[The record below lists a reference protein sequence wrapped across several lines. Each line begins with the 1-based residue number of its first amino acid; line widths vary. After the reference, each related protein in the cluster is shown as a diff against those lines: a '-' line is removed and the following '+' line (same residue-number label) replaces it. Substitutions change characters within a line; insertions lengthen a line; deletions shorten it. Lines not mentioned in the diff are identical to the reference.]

1 MVARPFYF
9 RHGRDV
15 KQRKPL
21 TWLGR
26 EIAAL
31 NPGSFALVMAT
42 GIISNSFFFEGRR
55 GISDALFAIDALA
68 FAWLALITLVRL
80 LRFGPALW
88 DDLTD
93 PGRVF
98 GFFTVVAGSDVF
110 GSGLSLRG
118 LPAPALALW
127 LVALGLWLMLTYL
140 SFSVLTFRN
149 NVDGADI
156 VAGGWLNAIVG
167 TQSLVILGTVAAP
180 LCGEFADTVF
190 VLIHVLWGLG
200 LALYG
205 IFIALFVARIF
216 YRAVTPGDLTPMLWV
231 VMGAA
236 AISTNAGSTLI
247 LSDSGLPFLASMR
260 PFIDGVTLMIWAWA
274 TWWIPL
280 LVIFGVWKHGVHR
293 VPLRYT
299 PLLWSMVFPL
309 GMYSLA
315 TARLSLAADFVPLRT
330 GARGMMWIALA
341 VWIATALALVAATWR
356 SLQAS
361 RRAPV

>member
-1 MVARPFYF
+1 VT
-9 RHGRDV
+9 
-15 KQRKPL
+15 QREPV

-26 EIAAL
+26 EIASL

-55 GISDALFAIDALA
+55 GVSDVLFAVNALA

-80 LRFGPALW
+80 LRFRPALW
-88 DDLTD
+88 TDLSD

-98 GFFTVVAGSDVF
+98 GFFTMVAGSDVF

-118 LPAPALALW
+118 MPAPALALW
-127 LVALGLWLMLTYL
+127 VGALGLWLVLTYL

-149 NVDGADI
+149 GPDGADI

-180 LCGEFADTVF
+180 YCGELADTVF
-190 VLIHVLWGLG
+190 VLIHALWGIG

-205 IFIALFVARIF
+205 IFIALFAARIF
-216 YRAVTPGDLTPMLWV
+216 YRPVAPDDLTPMLWV

-247 LSDSGLPFLASMR
+247 LTDSGVPFLTSMR
-260 PFIDGVTLMIWAWA
+260 PFIDGVTLVIWAWA

-280 LVIFGVWKHGVHR
+280 LVIFGVWTHGVHR

-309 GMYSLA
+309 GMYSVA
-315 TARLSLAADFVPLRT
+315 TARLSLAADFAPLRT
-330 GARGMMWIALA
+330 GARGMMWIALS
-341 VWIATALALVAATWR
+341 VWIATALALVVATWR
-356 SLQAS
+356 SWQAES
-361 RRAPV
+361 TGAGAKS

>member
-1 MVARPFYF
+1 LAPVAK
-9 RHGRDV
+9 V
-15 KQRKPL
+15 KQRKPVG
-21 TWLGR
+21 WLGR

-42 GIISNSFFFEGRR
+42 GIISNAFFFEGRR
-55 GISDALFAIDALA
+55 GVSDVLFAINAVA
-68 FAWLALITLVRL
+68 FAWLALITLVRI

-88 DDLTD
+88 ADLAD
-93 PGRVF
+93 SGSVF
-98 GFFTVVAGSDVF
+98 GFFTMVAGSDVF

-118 LPAPALALW
+118 LLAP
-127 LVALGLWLMLTYL
+127 ALGLWLAALVLWLVLTYF
-140 SFSVLTFRN
+140 SFSVLIFRN
-149 NVDGADI
+149 GADGSDI

-167 TQSLVILGTVAAP
+167 TQSLVILGTVVGP
-180 LCGEFADTVF
+180 LSGELAGTVF
-190 VLIHVLWGLG
+190 VLIHALWGIG

-205 IFIALFVARIF
+205 IFIAVFAARIF

-247 LSDSGLPFLASMR
+247 LTDSGLAFLTSMR

-293 VPLRYT
+293 VPLTYT

-315 TARLSLAADFVPLRT
+315 TARLSLAADFPLLHS
-330 GARGMMWIALA
+330 GARGMMWLALA
-341 VWIATALALVAATWR
+341 VWVVTAVALVVATWR
-356 SLQAS
+356 NVRGRVDTAQPAT
-361 RRAPV
+361 

>member
-1 MVARPFYF
+1 
-9 RHGRDV
+9 V
-15 KQRKPL
+15 KQRKPR

-26 EIAAL
+26 EIASL

-55 GISDALFAIDALA
+55 SVSDVLFAINAVA

-80 LRFGPALW
+80 ARFGPALW
-88 DDLTD
+88 ADLID

-98 GFFTVVAGSDVF
+98 GFFTMVAGSDVF

-118 LPAPALALW
+118 LSGPALGFWLAALALW
-127 LVALGLWLMLTYL
+127 LVLTYF
-140 SFSVLTFRN
+140 SFSVLIFRN
-149 NVDGADI
+149 GSDGADI

-167 TQSLVILGTVAAP
+167 TQSLVILGTVVAP
-180 LCGEFADTVF
+180 LVGELADTAL
-190 VLIHVLWGLG
+190 VLIHALWGIG

-205 IFIALFVARIF
+205 LFIAVFAARIF
-216 YRAVTPGDLTPMLWV
+216 YRAVSPGDLTPMLWV

-247 LSDSGLPFLASMR
+247 LTDSGVAFLTSMR
-260 PFIDGVTLMIWAWA
+260 PFIDGVTLVIWAWA

-293 VPLRYT
+293 APLSYT

-315 TARLSLAADFVPLRT
+315 TARLSLAADFSALHT
-330 GARGMMWIALA
+330 GARGTMWIALA
-341 VWIATALALVAATWR
+341 VWIATALTLIVATWR
-356 SLQAS
+356 SLRAGPS
-361 RRAPV
+361 RDGATS